1 MHNIHYSTY
10 PEKVNKKSVQKEW
23 DNVAA
28 HEDYLEG
35 ATGLPGDIRWIDK
48 TLDDYD
54 EAMKYIEEKDSG
66 WYDQLAVKYLE
77 YPKNLKKTKK
87 HETLETRLKEEMTKL
102 NELQG
107 KIHYADTKSTYVGCK
122 KCGSR
127 INTTYLRANYCPVC
141 REDLRPESTL
151 QRIEGYKEKIK
162 DLQKQLKQE
171 EKKLNEKNRKAAT
184 VMWLVKV
191 EYHT

>member
-1 MHNIHYSTY
+1 MHNIHYSSY
-10 PEKVNKKSVQKEW
+10 NEKVNKKSVQKEW

-28 HEDYLEG
+28 REGYLEG

-48 TLDDYD
+48 VCDSYE
-54 EAMKYIEEKDSG
+54 EAQQYIDKNDNG

-77 YPKNLKKTKK
+77 YPSNLKKTKK
-87 HETLETRLKEEMTKL
+87 HETIEARLIEENTKL
-102 NELQG
+102 MDIQR

-122 KCGSR
+122 KCGSK
-127 INTTYLRANYCPVC
+127 INTHYLRSNNCPIC
-141 REDLRPESTL
+141 NEDLRPESTL
-151 QRIEGYKEKIK
+151 QKIESYKEKVK
-162 DLQKQLKQE
+162 DLQKQLKEE
-171 EKKLNEKNRKAAT
+171 EKKLNQKNKKAAT